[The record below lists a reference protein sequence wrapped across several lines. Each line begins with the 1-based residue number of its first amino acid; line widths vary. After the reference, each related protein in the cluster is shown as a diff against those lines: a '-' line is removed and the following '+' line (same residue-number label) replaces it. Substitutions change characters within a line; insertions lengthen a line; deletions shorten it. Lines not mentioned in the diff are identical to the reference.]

1 MLWFTLELV
10 LQENSLYPMKRKKI
24 ISSPG
29 PLSDDNTSKT
39 EEIRQLIRRKKAENN
54 VLKKIIEQ
62 KIKPT
67 KSKKE
72 V

>member
-1 MLWFTLELV
+1 
-10 LQENSLYPMKRKKI
+10 MKRKKI